1 MKGVIY
7 LGKKYLSSSRKHVLY
22 CCNYVVYNLQV
33 INNITR
39 DLRIHPFA
47 TDAMLSF
54 P

>member
-1 MKGVIY
+1 MKSVIY

-22 CCNYVVYNLQV
+22 CCTYVVYNLQV

-39 DLRIHPFA
+39 DLPIHPFA